1 MCCELNITGLES
13 RSRVISEGNGVGAGT
28 GKNGSQEP
36 GAGAG
41 ARSFF
46 MEPES
51 IKTFKSLFKVIGV
64 GAGKNS

>member
-1 MCCELNITGLES
+1 MCCELNIPGLES
-13 RSRVISEGNGVGAGT
+13 WSRTIFEVNGVGAGA
-28 GKNGSQEP
+28 GKSGSQEP

-41 ARSFF
+41 AWSFL

-51 IKTFKSLFKVIGV
+51 IKTLKSLFKVIGV